1 MQTVSLS
8 SDAGPSTQTT
18 IQNGSVLA
26 GHAGIT
32 GAIAGVG
39 STGGPRNVRWGV
51 AGGIVWAWVLTIP
64 ASGIIAALAWWIGRL
79 VL

>member
-8 SDAGPSTQTT
+8 NDAEPSTQTT

-32 GAIAGVG
+32 GALSLIH
-39 STGGPRNVRWGV
+39 
-51 AGGIVWAWVLTIP
+51 I
-64 ASGIIAALAWWIGRL
+64 
-79 VL
+79 